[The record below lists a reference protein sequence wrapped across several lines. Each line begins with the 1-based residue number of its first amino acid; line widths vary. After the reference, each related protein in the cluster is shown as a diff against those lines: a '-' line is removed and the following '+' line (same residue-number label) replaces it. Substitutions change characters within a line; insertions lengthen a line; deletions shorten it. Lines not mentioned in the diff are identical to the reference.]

1 MLGFEAA
8 AEHGLDSTIQGHR
21 LRMLIV
27 RPLLSL
33 GSLLLAMLPFVG
45 ANAAPPTWHPP
56 QGATELPLWPQGKAM
71 TPPRLKGPEQVSETI
86 SKASGEHWLMLQNV
100 AVPTLTL
107 FPAQGTA
114 NGTAVMVVPG
124 GGYNVLAMD
133 LEGSEICDWLTARGI
148 TCALLK
154 YRVPASGPN
163 WNQDCNCRDI
173 PSVPM
178 ALQDAQRAMGL
189 LRAQAQRWNID
200 PKRIGVIGFSA
211 GGHVVAG
218 LSTHARRSYT
228 AVDAADS
235 QSSRPDFAMVMYSGH
250 LWAGHG
256 KGLSLVEDI
265 VVADTVPPTFIAQA
279 TDDRTDDVRE
289 SLAYYRALIDAGVPA
304 EMHLFARGG
313 HAFGLRVKDA
323 PVAAWPRLAER
334 WMQDIGMLPE
344 RQL

>member
-1 MLGFEAA
+1 
-8 AEHGLDSTIQGHR
+8 
-21 LRMLIV
+21 MLIV
-27 RPLLSL
+27 RALLSVVF
-33 GSLLLAMLPFVG
+33 LLLAQPTFAA

-56 QGATELPLWPQGKAM
+56 QGTTELPLWPQGMVKA
-71 TPPRLKGPEQVSETI
+71 PPKLKGPEQVGEAV
-86 SKASGEHWLMLQNV
+86 SKASGERWTMLQNV
-100 AVPTLTL
+100 AVPTLTV
-107 FPAQGTA
+107 FPPKGPA

-124 GGYNVLAMD
+124 GGYRVLAMD
-133 LEGSEICDWLTARGI
+133 LEGSEICDWLNAQGI

-163 WNQDCNCRDI
+163 WDPDCNCRDN
-173 PSVPM
+173 PTVPM

-189 LRAQAQRWNID
+189 LRAQAERWNID
-200 PKRIGVIGFSA
+200 PKRVGVIGFSA

-235 QSSRPDFAMVMYSGH
+235 KSSRPDFAMVMYSGH

-256 KGLSLVEDI
+256 KGLSLVRDI
-265 VVADTVPPTFIAQA
+265 VVDDAVPPTFIAQA

-289 SLAYYRALIDAGVPA
+289 SLAYYQALIDAGVPV

-313 HAFGLRVKDA
+313 HAFGLRMKNA
-323 PVAAWPRLAER
+323 PVTAWPRLAER